1 MRRVTLYIAMSL
13 DGCIAD
19 RNGGVDWLYG
29 NSPGEGGG
37 TYESFAAGVDT
48 VIMGRRTYEQVTT
61 ELSVGAWPYV
71 GMDCYVLTHRS
82 CEPAPGVVFTAEA
95 PEALIARLKAL
106 PGKDI
111 WICGG
116 AATAM
121 QFVRAG
127 LVDEYRIS
135 VIPAMLGAGTRLFD
149 GLDGTRRLVLTG
161 VSESGGIAELTYV
174 SRDQSM

>member
-1 MRRVTLYIAMSL
+1 MSL

-37 TYESFAAGVDT
+37 SYESFAAGVDT

-116 AATAM
+116 DGGVHALVGQRAVAGGRIPHLSDPGAARRGNAAIW
-121 QFVRAG
+121 RAG
-127 LVDEYRIS
+127 RYAPAGSDRRI
-135 VIPAMLGAGTRLFD
+135 RE
-149 GLDGTRRLVLTG
+149 RRHSRADVCQPG
-161 VSESGGIAELTYV
+161 SEHVTSI
-174 SRDQSM
+174 QNN